1 MSLLAFKLRDLCGA
15 AARQQPR
22 FSVTYWGQA
31 GLWGGQGARQLS
43 TGCVLLE
50 KEVFKRDKPHCNIG
64 TIGHVDHG
72 KTTLTAAI
80 TKVLA
85 SRPGKLAKFRDYA
98 AIDNAPE
105 ERNRGITINV
115 AHIEYATENRHYA
128 HTDCPGHADFIK
140 NMITGASQ
148 LDGAILVV
156 GATDGCMP
164 QTREHL
170 TLTKQLGLKHLVI
183 FINKC
188 DAADEEMIELVEMEI
203 RELLGEMGF
212 DEDATPVV
220 KGSALCALEGTK
232 PELGVEAINEL
243 MRVVDETIPTPERDL
258 DVPFL
263 LPIDHVH
270 NIQGRGCVI
279 TGRMERGKLKVGQEV
294 DVIGYGRT
302 AKGKVT
308 GIEMFH
314 KILEEANAGD
324 QMGILAR
331 GIKQA
336 DVSRGMC
343 VVKPKST
350 KQCDNFSAQVYLMT
364 PDEGGRKKP
373 CTADMQLMVFSK
385 TWDCAAF
392 VSLQGKE
399 MAMPGEDATMSLK
412 LLKPMVLEEGQHFTI
427 RDSTGTIGTGKV
439 INIDSNLTDEDKK
452 VMVMNKDK
460 RAKYMASKEK
470 EAAAV

>member
-1 MSLLAFKLRDLCGA
+1 MSLLTFKLRDFCGLA
-15 AARQQPR
+15 IKQQSR
-22 FSVTYWGQA
+22 FAVTCWNSALFQ
-31 GLWGGQGARQLS
+31 GGRQLS
-43 TGCVLLE
+43 SCPVLLQ

-80 TKVLA
+80 TKVLS
-85 SRPGKLAKFRDYA
+85 SRPGKLAKFKDYA
-98 AIDNAPE
+98 QIDNAPE

-115 AHIEYATENRHYA
+115 AHIEYATDARHYA

-183 FINKC
+183 YINKC

-203 RELLGEMGF
+203 RELLEEMGF
-212 DEDATPVV
+212 SGDDTPIV

-232 PELGVEAINEL
+232 PELGVDSINEL
-243 MRVVDETIPTPERDL
+243 MKVVDETIPTPERDM

-263 LPIDHVH
+263 MTVDHVH

-279 TGRMERGKLKVGQEV
+279 TGRMERGKLKIGQDV
-294 DVIGYGRT
+294 DVIGYGKS

-324 QMGILAR
+324 QMGLLAR

-336 DVSRGMC
+336 DVNRGMC
-343 VVKPKST
+343 VVKPKSV
-350 KQCDNFSAQVYLMT
+350 KQCDHFKAQVYLMT
-364 PDEGGRKKP
+364 QDEGGRRKP
-373 CTADMQLMVFSK
+373 CTANMQLMVFSK

-392 VSLQGKE
+392 VYLEGKE
-399 MAMPGEDATMSLK
+399 MAMPGEDATMELK
-412 LLKPMVLEEGQHFTI
+412 LLKPMVLEDGQTFTI
-427 RDSTGTIGTGKV
+427 RDANGTIGTGKV
-439 INIDSNLTDEDKK
+439 TQVNPNMTEEDKTLLMMSK
-452 VMVMNKDK
+452 AK
-460 RAKYMASKEK
+460 REKYLAKKAV
-470 EAAAV
+470 AA

>member
-1 MSLLAFKLRDLCGA
+1 MSLLTFKLRDLCGLVVK
-15 AARQQPR
+15 QQPR
-22 FSVTYWGQA
+22 FAVTMWGP
-31 GLWGGQGARQLS
+31 GLHNSGRPLS
-43 TGCVLLE
+43 TCPVLLQ

-85 SRPGKLAKFRDYA
+85 SRPGKLAKFKDYA

-115 AHIEYATENRHYA
+115 AHIEYQTEDRHYA

-170 TLTKQLGLKHLVI
+170 TLTKQLGLKHIVI

-212 DEDATPVV
+212 DEESTPVV
-220 KGSALCALEGTK
+220 KGSALCALEGTN
-232 PELGVEAINEL
+232 PELGENAINEL
-243 MRVVDETIPTPERDL
+243 MKVVDSYIPTPERDL

-263 LPIDHVH
+263 MPIDHVH

-279 TGRMERGKLKVGQEV
+279 TGRLERGKLKMGQDVE
-294 DVIGYGRT
+294 VIGYGKS

-324 QMGILAR
+324 QMGLLAR
-331 GIKQA
+331 GIKSQ
-336 DVSRGMC
+336 DVKRGMC
-343 VVKPKST
+343 VVKPKSM
-350 KQCDNFSAQVYLMT
+350 KQADHIKAQVYLMT
-364 PDEGGRKKP
+364 PDEGGRKRP
-373 CTADMQLMVFSK
+373 CTMNMQLICFSK
-385 TWDCAAF
+385 TWDCPAY
-392 VSLQGKE
+392 VTLEGKD
-399 MAMPGEDATMSLK
+399 MAMPGEDATMTLK
-412 LLKPMVLEEGQHFTI
+412 LLKPMVMEDGQHFTI
-427 RDSTGTIGTGKV
+427 RDSVGTIGTGKV
-439 INIDSNLTDEDKK
+439 TQVFPNLSDEEKEI
-452 VMVMNKDK
+452 MLMNKTK
-460 RAKYMASKEK
+460 REKYLAKKASSG
-470 EAAAV
+470 A

>member
-1 MSLLAFKLRDLCGA
+1 MSLLAFKLKDLCG
-15 AARQQPR
+15 
-22 FSVTYWGQA
+22 V
-31 GLWGGQGARQLS
+31 GLRSPVISFTGVRNLS
-43 TGCVLLE
+43 LSSGLLQ
-50 KEVFKRDKPHCNIG
+50 KEVFQRDKPHANIG

-85 SRPGKLAKFRDYA
+85 TRDGKLAKFKDYNQ
-98 AIDNAPE
+98 IDNAPE
-105 ERNRGITINV
+105 ERTRGITINV

-170 TLTKQLGLKHLVI
+170 TLTKQLGLKHLVV

-203 RELLGEMGF
+203 RELLEEMGF
-212 DEDATPVV
+212 DEEKTPIV
-220 KGSALCALEGTK
+220 KGSALCALEGTN
-232 PELGVEAINEL
+232 PDLGVNAINEL
-243 MRVVDETIPTPERDL
+243 MEVVDNTIPTPERDL

-270 NIQGRGCVI
+270 NIPGRGCVI
-279 TGRMERGKLKVGQEV
+279 TGRLERGKLKVGQDIE
-294 DVIGYGRT
+294 ILGYNKT

-324 QMGILAR
+324 QMGVLAR
-331 GIKQA
+331 GIKQN
-336 DVSRGMC
+336 DVRRGMC
-343 VVKPKST
+343 VVKPKSV
-350 KQCDNFSAQVYLMT
+350 KQHDSFRAQVYLMT
-364 PDEGGRKKP
+364 PEEGGRKKP
-373 CTADMQLMVFSK
+373 CVADMQLMCFSK
-385 TWDCAAF
+385 TWDCSAF
-392 VSLQGKE
+392 ISLVGKE
-399 MAMPGEDATMSLK
+399 MALPGEDATMEMRLQ
-412 LLKPMVLEEGQHFTI
+412 KPMVLEEGQTFTI
-427 RDSTGTIGTGKV
+427 RDSNGTIGTGKV
-439 INIDSNLTDEDKK
+439 SKVNKNLTEEEIEL
-452 VMVMNKDK
+452 MMMNKNK
-460 RAKYMASKEK
+460 RAKRLASKS
-470 EAAAV
+470 